1 MTQLLFAT
9 PDRANF
15 ADLSAEM
22 GKQGGV
28 ISWATSGRQ
37 ALETV
42 GKTAVD
48 LVLTDE
54 TLGDMTGL
62 EFVKHLVA
70 VNPMIKRN

>member
-15 ADLSAEM
+15 ADLSAEIE
-22 GKQGGV
+22 KQGGA

-54 TLGDMTGL
+54 TLYL
-62 EFVKHLVA
+62 
-70 VNPMIKRN
+70 